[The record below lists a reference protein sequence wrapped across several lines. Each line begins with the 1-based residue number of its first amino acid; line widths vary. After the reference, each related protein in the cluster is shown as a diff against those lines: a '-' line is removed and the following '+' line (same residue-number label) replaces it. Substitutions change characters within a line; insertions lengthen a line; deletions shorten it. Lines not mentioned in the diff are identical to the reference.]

1 MCPARLTNAQKV
13 SIVQLHLKNGGHAS
27 ETVRQFKV
35 LYPTNRTLVPSTV
48 LKVVAKFLEHG
59 SVENR
64 WKGNCGRKKTVRT
77 PANIAT
83 IGNTMAAT
91 PTTSIRRLQ
100 AQNPGVTRSSIQRIL
115 KKDLGMQGYRA
126 SLVQELKEDDPALR
140 IQWAELWFEK
150 VRQNPSFPDQ
160 VLWTDEAIFHLNGHV
175 NRRNAITWAMTNPH
189 ISMDKPYQKK
199 GIMVWAG
206 LFKDQLIGPYFFTKG
221 TVTGEKYLY
230 MLKEVVWP
238 IFEVLFED
246 DEEG

>member
-13 SIVQLHLKNGGHAS
+13 SIVQLHLKNGGHVS

-35 LYPTNRTLVPSTV
+35 LYPTNRTLVPSTA
-48 LKVVAKFLEHG
+48 LKVIAKLLEHG

-77 PANIAT
+77 AANIAT

-100 AQNPGVTRSSIQRIL
+100 AQNPGVTKSGIQRML

-140 IQWAELWFEK
+140 IE
-150 VRQNPSFPDQ
+150 
-160 VLWTDEAIFHLNGHV
+160 
-175 NRRNAITWAMTNPH
+175 RNAITWAMTNPH

-199 GIMVWAG
+199 GIMVWAS
-206 LFKDQLIGPYFFTKG
+206 LFKDQLIGPYFFTRG

-230 MLKEVVWP
+230 MLKEIVWP
-238 IFEVLFED
+238 IEVLFED
-246 DEEG
+246 DVPHMHYQQDGASAQG